1 MGSLRSPAT
10 RKLIYPIA
18 RSDISVSGAS
28 LANYITERIIILNQA
43 YRYAMNNQNTE
54 TMKWLLEINPNI
66 DTNM

>member
-1 MGSLRSPAT
+1 MIFQL
-10 RKLIYPIA
+10 
-18 RSDISVSGAS
+18 
-28 LANYITERIIILNQA
+28 LANYITERLIILNQA